1 MEQNIPNPQKKFT
14 LLKKMILAF
23 FFLLVL
29 LFTYA
34 YIFIHKR
41 ITINEYPIIVET
53 LPSNFN
59 GLKIVHFSDIH
70 FGVSINE
77 AELEKIIQ
85 EINITNPDIVVFSGD
100 LFDININ
107 LSDKNIDFLKKTLL
121 SINAKLKKYAILGDN
136 DYKDKETYIQIMEHA
151 NFKVLEDQNEL
162 IFFEGKEP
170 IQIAGISSIQKND
183 INLENTFKSDASSI
197 PYKILIAHE
206 PEIIDKLGNTK
217 VDLILSG
224 HSLGG
229 LIYIPYIGEILKKPY
244 TKDYQKGYYKKE
256 NTEMFV
262 SSGLG
267 TEEIRLRLFNPPSI
281 NLYRFYNYK

>member
-1 MEQNIPNPQKKFT
+1 MEQNIPNPQKRLT
-14 LLKKMILAF
+14 LLKIIILVF
-23 FFLLVL
+23 IFLLIL

-41 ITINEYPIIVET
+41 IIINEYPIIVET

-100 LFDININ
+100 LFDNNIN